1 MAVLV
6 TGGAGFIGSHI
17 VDKLIER
24 GYDVCIVDN
33 LLSGNVCNINPKA
46 KFYQLDIRDNLEK
59 VFEENK
65 IEYCIHQAA
74 QVSVAKSMEDAYL
87 DCSINVLGTVNL
99 LDYCAKYKVKKFIFA
114 SSAAVYGEPEYIPID
129 ENHPLRPE
137 SFYGLSKLTS
147 EEYIK
152 MFAHNFNFEY
162 IIFRYSNVY
171 GPRQDPFGEGGVVS
185 IFCERMQSSKDVIIF
200 GDGTQTRDFIY
211 VEDVAEA
218 NCVALETSVSGTFNL
233 STGKNVSVN
242 ELFEILS
249 GLTGYKK
256 SPVYQPKRP
265 GDIAHSCLSN
275 NLLKS
280 VLGFSPQ
287 FSLLEGLKKTVEYF
301 IDRSV

>member
-24 GYDVCIVDN
+24 GYDVCIIDN
-33 LLSGNVCNINPKA
+33 LISGNVRNINPKA
-46 KFYQLDIRDNLEK
+46 KFYKLDIRNNLEE
-59 VFEENK
+59 VFEKNE

-74 QVSVAKSMEDAYL
+74 QVSVAKSMEDVYL

-99 LDYCAKYKVKKFIFA
+99 LEYCVKYKVKKFIFA
-114 SSAAVYGEPEYIPID
+114 SSAAVYGEPKYIPID

-147 EEYIK
+147 EEYIR
-152 MFAHNFNFEY
+152 MFAHNFNFGY
-162 IIFRYSNVY
+162 VIFRYSNVY

-185 IFCERMQSSKDVIIF
+185 IFCDRMQNNKDVIIF

-218 NCVALETSVSGTFNL
+218 NCIALESFVSGTFNL

-249 GLTGYKK
+249 SLTGYKNN
-256 SPVYQPKRP
+256 PVYQPKRP
-265 GDIAHSCLSN
+265 GDIVHSCLAN
-275 NLLKS
+275 NLLKMEFGY
-280 VLGFSPQ
+280 VPQ
-287 FSLLEGLKKTVEYF
+287 YSLLEGLKRTVEYF
-301 IDRSV
+301 SNKSV